1 MILMMDF
8 NAKIFKLFDE
18 EFDFVLLRIPP
29 HIAKLFVFIAS
40 NNFVN
45 SSGYSISN
53 SYLGLVG

>member
-1 MILMMDF
+1 MDV
-8 NAKIFKLFDE
+8 NAKIFELFDE
-18 EFDFVLLRIPP
+18 EFDLVLLWISPYV
-29 HIAKLFVFIAS
+29 AELFVFIAS